1 MFVLLVFFFFSRRRR
16 HTRCALWTGVQ
27 TCALPIYNGGHYGVQ
42 EWEGTSGAVS
52 GHPRHNN
59 GRWNIADPRDVPMD
73 AEFAALPDP
82 KDRLVCRIIATD
94 NTWHRPFTTLDLAS
108 LQALF
113 DPEEAFG
120 CENGVWFART
130 GFDLEASSDVAKR
143 EWIGNA
149 VPGDSATGMAE
160 TIGETIIL
168 ARLGES
174 FTLSTR
180 DIWVKPGALALS
192 VDNNQHAFHLDSQ

>member
-1 MFVLLVFFFFSRRRR
+1 MRISDGS
-16 HTRCALWTGVQ
+16 T
-27 TCALPIYNGGHYGVQ
+27 
-42 EWEGTSGAVS
+42 
-52 GHPRHNN
+52 
-59 GRWNIADPRDVPMD
+59 DV
-73 AEFAALPDP
+73 
-82 KDRLVCRIIATD
+82 CSS
-94 NTWHRPFTTLDLAS
+94 DL
-108 LQALF
+108 
-113 DPEEAFG
+113 EAFV

-180 DIWVKPGALALS
+180 DIWVKPGAPALS
-192 VDNNQHAFHLDSQ
+192 VDNNQQALERKRTRLNSSP

>member
-1 MFVLLVFFFFSRRRR
+1 
-16 HTRCALWTGVQ
+16 
-27 TCALPIYNGGHYGVQ
+27 
-42 EWEGTSGAVS
+42 
-52 GHPRHNN
+52 
-59 GRWNIADPRDVPMD
+59 MD

-130 GFDLEASSDVAKR
+130 GFALEASSDVAKR
-143 EWIGNA
+143 ECIGNA
-149 VPGDSATGMAE
+149 VPGDAAHGKAGQEETGRAE
-160 TIGETIIL
+160 GREKGG
-168 ARLGES
+168 RDGV
-174 FTLSTR
+174 ST
-180 DIWVKPGALALS
+180 GG
-192 VDNNQHAFHLDSQ
+192 

>member
-1 MFVLLVFFFFSRRRR
+1 
-16 HTRCALWTGVQ
+16 
-27 TCALPIYNGGHYGVQ
+27 
-42 EWEGTSGAVS
+42 
-52 GHPRHNN
+52 
-59 GRWNIADPRDVPMD
+59 MD
-73 AEFAALPDP
+73 AEFAAQPDP

-113 DPEEAFG
+113 DPAEAFG

-149 VPGDSATGMAE
+149 VPGASATGMAE
-160 TIGETIIL
+160 TNAGTVLL
-168 ARLGES
+168 ASSEEGHVGDERGNDCRS
-174 FTLSTR
+174 
-180 DIWVKPGALALS
+180 
-192 VDNNQHAFHLDSQ
+192 